1 MICVRGELHAKVW
14 DVSAADWALWSRAA
28 VAWFL
33 FDPVVGN
40 ALRAVG
46 HRDRSALLESERLK
60 RAQHWSVVLVR
71 VAAQVVRVLS
81 RELENCPRNP
91 TPAHRRHT
99 VNHVV
104 LSLGMPCAV
113 DLCVGFVRTWR
124 EGEDGERSILVGDE
138 ETVSAR
144 DVCLR
149 IDPPWVAVRPLG
161 CVPILPHERASVL
174 IGTFDEGEV

>member
-1 MICVRGELHAKVW
+1 MPTHRG
-14 DVSAADWALWSRAA
+14 
-28 VAWFL
+28 
-33 FDPVVGN
+33 
-40 ALRAVG
+40 
-46 HRDRSALLESERLK
+46 
-60 RAQHWSVVLVR
+60 
-71 VAAQVVRVLS
+71 
-81 RELENCPRNP
+81 
-91 TPAHRRHT
+91 HT

-104 LSLGMPCAV
+104 LSLGMPRAV
-113 DLCVGFVRTWR
+113 DLGIRLVGSWS
-124 EGEDGERSILVGDE
+124 EGEDSKRPLIVGYK

>member
-1 MICVRGELHAKVW
+1 MQKCAGCVCGRLGVT
-14 DVSAADWALWSRAA
+14 AAMYLRCL
-28 VAWFL
+28 VA
-33 FDPVVGN
+33 FDPVVGE
-40 ALRAVG
+40 ALCAVG
-46 HRDRSALLESERLK
+46 HRDCAALLESKGLERAPH
-60 RAQHWSVVLVR
+60 RGVGLVR
-71 VAAQVVRVLS
+71 VTAQVVRVLS
-81 RELENCPRNP
+81 GEPENRPSNSAS
-91 TPAHRRHT
+91 AHRRHT

-113 DLCVGFVRTWR
+113 DLCVRFVRTWR

-138 ETVSAR
+138 ETVLAR